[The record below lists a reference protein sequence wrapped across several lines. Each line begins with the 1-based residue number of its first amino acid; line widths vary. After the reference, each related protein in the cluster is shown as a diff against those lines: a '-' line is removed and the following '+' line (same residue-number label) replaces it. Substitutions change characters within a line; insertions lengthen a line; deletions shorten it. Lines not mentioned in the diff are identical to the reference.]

1 MTLTHSA
8 SSSLNALAQS
18 RRQAWLA
25 AVAPDEPHKLARR
38 LAWDDLDAEILE
50 HNWSASEGLSESGSR
65 PWAPHGNQEDADS
78 WWPALQ
84 TCRKELEANWDL
96 ALLPYDP
103 QGDRPFV
110 DLWWPIRC
118 MGAEQLRKAI
128 TDLPDEWID
137 IASVSDQLADNL
149 LERLC
154 TVGEQVLWERF
165 IASRTPGAMLLA
177 HLGSSGDGR
186 GTPIRELYEAFIRT
200 NRRDGLAS
208 LLHEFPELGRW
219 VGTVYTLWLEA
230 SEELLHRLCAD
241 REALVAWFGLDQ
253 TQQLNS
259 VSLGVSDPHRGGR
272 TVAILQFTKLSTK
285 ESALQTVGP
294 RRGLADPIPR
304 SACEHELKIVYKPK
318 DMGVD
323 AAYQAAL
330 EDLNNHSDMNPLRTL
345 TVLTREGYGYMEWA
359 PHCLCDGESELES
372 FYINAGRLTAV
383 LHVLG
388 CTDCHH
394 ENLIACADQ
403 LLLID
408 TETLLEPELP
418 DHIGEAMTES
428 IAPTPS
434 LLQRRLLGSV
444 LRSGLLPRW
453 GVVGASK
460 RAVDI
465 SALGVRPPAKEQRS
479 MPGWMGLNSDG
490 MLIGKV
496 LGPAELPTSQP
507 VGIGAS
513 NPFKRHLEA
522 FCRGFERQA
531 LVLAAQRDRWL
542 ASDGVLSRFGGL
554 QRRIVLRDTHVYGAI
569 QRQLMGPKAM
579 RSPFAR
585 EMTLELMARSYLLAE
600 TRPFHWPVFGAEV
613 RQMNRLDIPFFTHRI
628 DGDALVL
635 GNVPTATSA
644 IHPRPALE
652 ELPGFIRTSGL
663 AAAKERLEA
672 LNTEEIAFQLRLIR
686 GAAAAQALAKAPK
699 EPSVAKSPTEK
710 IENFASIDPGIN
722 ELEAAQRV
730 GVEIMNLAIVD
741 PKGEIE
747 WLGID
752 LGADGESFSFGLVG
766 HALYGGSIGIACF
779 LQRLQEVREAVDQPD
794 SVLRVAT
801 DPGVVVE
808 AILRP
813 LRELANQPQDDIR
826 LRWWRDQPLGINGCG
841 GVLLGLQLLGES
853 DLAEVLIKAAL
864 PRALQSD
871 EQLDLIGGSAGLIG
885 PLLRQGGEAA
895 NRLAWIAGDRLLS
908 KQNEEGAWGLRA
920 HQPPLL
926 GFSHGTAGFAA
937 ALARLHQSCGEERF
951 RAGAAA
957 ALAYER
963 SRFDPRQANWPSY
976 FIDQIRS
983 GTEPVPSFS
992 VGWCHG
998 APGVALGR
1006 ACLWG
1011 TALWDDHCAEEIE
1024 IALRT
1029 TAACEERQSDHLCCG
1044 NLGLL
1049 AVLEL
1054 VGEGPWPLAQDVKDL
1069 CREAAL
1075 RQRAKGLSRCDG
1087 PREQA
1092 PSLRCFPID
1101 DEQLILPG
1109 FFTGLSGMGLAL
1121 LQDPGSRQVLTSLL
1135 SAGLWPTEIKAGT

>member
-1 MTLTHSA
+1 
-8 SSSLNALAQS
+8 
-18 RRQAWLA
+18 
-25 AVAPDEPHKLARR
+25 
-38 LAWDDLDAEILE
+38 
-50 HNWSASEGLSESGSR
+50 
-65 PWAPHGNQEDADS
+65 
-78 WWPALQ
+78 
-84 TCRKELEANWDL
+84 
-96 ALLPYDP
+96 
-103 QGDRPFV
+103 
-110 DLWWPIRC
+110 
-118 MGAEQLRKAI
+118 
-128 TDLPDEWID
+128 
-137 IASVSDQLADNL
+137 
-149 LERLC
+149 
-154 TVGEQVLWERF
+154 
-165 IASRTPGAMLLA
+165 
-177 HLGSSGDGR
+177 
-186 GTPIRELYEAFIRT
+186 
-200 NRRDGLAS
+200 
-208 LLHEFPELGRW
+208 
-219 VGTVYTLWLEA
+219 
-230 SEELLHRLCAD
+230 
-241 REALVAWFGLDQ
+241 
-253 TQQLNS
+253 
-259 VSLGVSDPHRGGR
+259 
-272 TVAILQFTKLSTK
+272 
-285 ESALQTVGP
+285 
-294 RRGLADPIPR
+294 
-304 SACEHELKIVYKPK
+304 
-318 DMGVD
+318 MGVD
-323 AAYQAAL
+323 AAYQRAL
-330 EDLNNHSDMNPLRTL
+330 KDLNSHSELKPLRTL
-345 TVLTREGYGYMEWA
+345 AVLACEGYGYMEWV
-359 PHCLCDGESELES
+359 PHRVCSSADELEL
-372 FYINAGRLTAV
+372 FYTNAGRLTAI

-394 ENLIACADQ
+394 ENLIACSDQ

-418 DHIGEAMTES
+418 DHIGEAVVETM
-428 IAPTPS
+428 APAPS

-444 LRSGLLPRW
+444 LRSGLLPQW
-453 GVVGASK
+453 GVMGASK

-479 MPGWMGLNSDG
+479 VSGWVGLNSDG
-490 MLIGKV
+490 MLFGRV
-496 LGPAELPTSQP
+496 SRPAELPTSLP
-507 VGIGAS
+507 VGIGAT
-513 NPFKRHLEA
+513 NPFKSHLDA

-531 LVLAAQRDRWL
+531 QAIQEQRGRWL
-542 ASDGVLSRFGGL
+542 EADGILSRFRGL
-554 QRRIVLRDTHVYGAI
+554 QRRLVLRDTQVYGAI
-569 QRQLMGPKAM
+569 QRQLVAPKAL

-585 EMTLELMARSYLLAE
+585 EMTLEVLARSYLLAE
-600 TRPFHWPVFGAEV
+600 SRPLHWPVFGEEV
-613 RQMNRLDIPFFTHRI
+613 RQMDRLDIPFFTHRI
-628 DGDALVL
+628 DGDALLL
-635 GNVPTATSA
+635 GNSPSTRNGL
-644 IHPRPALE
+644 HPGPALE

-663 AAAKERLEA
+663 AAAQKRLEA
-672 LNTEEIAFQLRLIR
+672 LNIEEIAFQLRLIR
-686 GAAAAQALAKAPK
+686 GAAAARALGTAPPEPALAKDPAGQIASFP
-699 EPSVAKSPTEK
+699 
-710 IENFASIDPGIN
+710 SIDSPIDD
-722 ELEAAQRV
+722 LEAARRV
-730 GVEIMNLAIVD
+730 SLQIMNLAIAD
-741 PKGEIE
+741 PQGEIE

-766 HALYGGSIGIACF
+766 NALYGGSIGIACF
-779 LQRLQEVREAVDQPD
+779 LQRLQDLRLPTDRPNSEPCAAPD
-794 SVLRVAT
+794 R
-801 DPGVVVE
+801 GVVIE

-813 LRELANQPQDDIR
+813 IRELVNQPQDDNR
-826 LRWWRDQPLGINGCG
+826 LRWWRDQPLGINGSG
-841 GVLLGLQLLGES
+841 GILLGLQLLGES
-853 DLAEVLIKAAL
+853 DLVEVLIKAAL

-871 EQLDLIGGSAGLIG
+871 GQLDLIGGSAGLIG

-895 NRLAWIAGDRLLS
+895 TKLAWIAGDRLLS
-908 KQNEEGAWGLRA
+908 KQNDEGAWGLRA

-963 SRFDPRQANWPSY
+963 RRFDPRQANWPSY
-976 FIDQIRS
+976 FIDHIRS